1 MASYGCCGGLSQ
13 DFSSA
18 VSMPTEAVIFI
29 KNIVELLSGG
39 IPWPRLAVVE
49 EVHTSLERELCFW
62 DPFAAPVASPVAS
75 RGIVWL
81 LWEASGAVLD
91 VTMGWV
97 GTGKRWR
104 TARRGFVIQSVHHRI
119 SWACP

>member
-1 MASYGCCGGLSQ
+1 
-13 DFSSA
+13 
-18 VSMPTEAVIFI
+18 MPTEAVIFI

-49 EVHTSLERELCFW
+49 EVHTSLARELCFW
-62 DPFAAPVASPVAS
+62 GTFAAPVASPVAS

-81 LWEASGAVLD
+81 LWEASGAVLN